1 MLDGKYYLFFEWN
14 ELNTKTKRK
23 IQKEESEERYKKK
36 KEIKRDKIFKKTT
49 TKKQQEKG
57 KMPSYTKA
65 EVAKHNTE
73 GDAWLIVAGKVYDVT
88 SFISDH
94 PGGKR
99 VLIQNAGKD
108 ATEQFEML
116 HNKSVLKRYGKKL
129 LIGDLA

>member
-1 MLDGKYYLFFEWN
+1 MARVFN
-14 ELNTKTKRK
+14 RK
-23 IQKEESEERYKKK
+23 SIKVGEE
-36 KEIKRDKIFKKTT
+36 KTT
-49 TKKQQEKG
+49 EDEQLIWREDYGVSKKCVLYPKIPSKLRG
-57 KMPSYTKA
+57 KTLPKYTME

-73 GDAWLIVAGKVYDVT
+73 GDAWLIVAGNVYDVT
-88 SFISDH
+88 SFIADH

>member
-1 MLDGKYYLFFEWN
+1 MKRD
-14 ELNTKTKRK
+14 TKRK
-23 IQKEESEERYKKK
+23 EKKR
-36 KEIKRDKIFKKTT
+36 ERDKIFKKTT
-49 TKKQQEKG
+49 TNKQQEKE
-57 KMPSYTKA
+57 KMPSYTKE

>member
-1 MLDGKYYLFFEWN
+1 MKRIKYKYE
-14 ELNTKTKRK
+14 EENTKGRKWREIQKRK
-23 IQKEESEERYKKK
+23 KKK
-36 KEIKRDKIFKKTT
+36 KEIKYLRKQ
-49 TKKQQEKG
+49 QQEKE
-57 KMPSYTKA
+57 KMPSYTKE

>member
-1 MLDGKYYLFFEWN
+1 MKRIKYKDE
-14 ELNTKTKRK
+14 EENTKGRK
-23 IQKEESEERYKKK
+23 WREIQKEKKK
-36 KEIKRDKIFKKTT
+36 KERDKIFKKTT
-49 TKKQQEKG
+49 TNKQQEKE
-57 KMPSYTKA
+57 KMPSYTKE

-73 GDAWLIVAGKVYDVT
+73 GDAWLIVAGNVYDVT
-88 SFISDH
+88 SFIADH

>member
-1 MLDGKYYLFFEWN
+1 MEWRSVV
-14 ELNTKTKRK
+14 TKHRTNW
-23 IQKEESEERYKKK
+23 KKK
-36 KEIKRDKIFKKTT
+36 IIIIRINTHVKSTERKP
-49 TKKQQEKG
+49 
-57 KMPSYTKA
+57 KMPSYTKE
-65 EVAKHNTE
+65 EVAKHNTD

>member
-1 MLDGKYYLFFEWN
+1 MARVFN
-14 ELNTKTKRK
+14 RK
-23 IQKEESEERYKKK
+23 SIKVGEE
-36 KEIKRDKIFKKTT
+36 KTT
-49 TKKQQEKG
+49 EDEQLIWREDYGVSKKCVLYPKIPSKLRG
-57 KMPSYTKA
+57 KTLPKYTME

>member
-1 MLDGKYYLFFEWN
+1 M
-14 ELNTKTKRK
+14 KRGT
-23 IQKEESEERYKKK
+23 K
-36 KEIKRDKIFKKTT
+36 KEKEIDKIFKKTT
-49 TKKQQEKG
+49 TNKQQEKE